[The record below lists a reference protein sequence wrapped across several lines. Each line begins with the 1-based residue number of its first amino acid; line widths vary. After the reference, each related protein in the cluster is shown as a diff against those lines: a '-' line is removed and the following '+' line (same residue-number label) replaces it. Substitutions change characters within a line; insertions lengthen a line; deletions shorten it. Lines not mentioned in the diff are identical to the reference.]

1 MPNSVKTNRELSSNI
16 LKTRIWN
23 GLGLSMLVLLL
34 GAAETPVPVESERP
48 SLVEAADQI
57 LSENKTC
64 TAIDDG
70 CITCSLGGRELVCS
84 TPRIVCIPHEL
95 KCTLTSSGH
104 VDGGANR

>member
-1 MPNSVKTNRELSSNI
+1 MLNSVTTNRELSSNI

-34 GAAETPVPVESERP
+34 GAAETPVPVESERS
-48 SLVEAADQI
+48 SLAEAADQI

-84 TPRIVCIPHEL
+84 TPRIACIPHEL

>member
-1 MPNSVKTNRELSSNI
+1 MLNPVKTNRELSSNI

-34 GAAETPVPVESERP
+34 GAAEAPVSVESERS
-48 SLVEAADQI
+48 SLAKAADQI

-70 CITCSLGGRELVCS
+70 CITCAVNGGGLVCS
-84 TPRIVCIPHEL
+84 TPRIACIPHEM